1 MVNFPFRPSRLLMG
15 VRKIVGNDQLILALL
30 AIVVGTAAGGAGI
43 VLREAI
49 ALMQTVTFGSGD
61 ARLFA
66 RAAGLAW
73 WHVLLVPTL
82 GGLAI
87 GLFVHRFMPEGRPQG
102 VADVIEAS
110 ALRHARMSLWVSL
123 RAGIVNAASI
133 GVGASTGRE
142 GPAVHLGAAL
152 GAWLAE
158 RLHLTRTL
166 SRTLLGCGVSAAVAA
181 AFNAPIAGALFASEV
196 VIGHYALNAF
206 APFVI
211 ASVTGTAISRAYFGD
226 FPAFIIAEKSIISWW
241 EFTAFVGLGIL
252 AGVVAVLFMRSIA
265 IAEATARKMPAPV
278 WLRPAIGGLIVGA
291 VAIFV
296 PHVLG
301 VGYGATEAA
310 LDVALPLSVLV
321 AVCAAK
327 LATTAVS
334 LGFGFGGGVFSPALV
349 IGAMLGG
356 AYGIVV
362 TDIMPGFSS
371 GAGVYTIV
379 GMGAMAAAVLG
390 APISTTLI
398 VFEMTG
404 DYEVTIAVMVAVVVA
419 SVITEQFHGRSFFSW
434 QLERRGLDLKGGFET
449 TLLKGITVADVMEK
463 EWPRITPEATLQQVR
478 RKLQESPIGE
488 LFVVHEDGILFGT
501 ITLADLS
508 DAAFD
513 HAVDDLINAV
523 DVSRQHPPT
532 VKVHD
537 TLDRA
542 LQVIRENGEAHIAVV
557 DDDTSEMFVGCLHES
572 DVMAAYNRALVQHR
586 REERGE

>member
-1 MVNFPFRPSRLLMG
+1 MARFPFRPSRLLMW
-15 VRKIVGNDQLILALL
+15 VRKIIGNDQLLLSLL
-30 AIVVGTAAGGAGI
+30 AIVVGAAAGGAGI

-49 ALMQTVTFGSGD
+49 ALVQTVFFGSGD
-61 ARLFA
+61 SRLFIH
-66 RAAGLAW
+66 AAGLAW
-73 WHVLLVPTL
+73 WHVLLAPTV

-87 GLFVHRFMPEGRPQG
+87 GLFVRHLMPEGRPQG
-102 VADVIEAS
+102 VADVIEAN
-110 ALRHARMSLWVSL
+110 ALRHARMSLPVAF

-152 GAWLAE
+152 GGWLAE

-211 ASVTGTAISRAYFGD
+211 ASVTGTAVSRAYFGD
-226 FPAFIIAEKSIISWW
+226 FPAFSIAEKTITSWW
-241 EFTAFVGLGIL
+241 EFSAFVGLGIL
-252 AGVVAVLFMRSIA
+252 AGIVAVLFMRA
-265 IAEATARKMPAPV
+265 VALAESAARKAPV
-278 WLRPAIGGLIVGA
+278 PSWMRPAIGGLIVGV

-310 LDVALPLSVLV
+310 LHVALPLSLLI

-334 LGFGFGGGVFSPALV
+334 IGFGFGGGVFSPALV

-356 AYGIVV
+356 AYGIAV
-362 TDIMPGFSS
+362 TEIMPGFSS
-371 GAGVYTIV
+371 GAGVYTII

-404 DYEVTIAVMVAVVVA
+404 DYEVTVAVMVAVVVA
-419 SVITEQFHGRSFFSW
+419 SVITQQFHGRSFFSW
-434 QLERRGLDLKGGFET
+434 QLERRGLDLKGGFEA
-449 TLLKGITVADVMEK
+449 TLLRGITVGDVMETD
-463 EWPRITPEATLQQVR
+463 WPRIAPQAKLPQVR
-478 RKLQESPIGE
+478 QELQNSTIGE
-488 LFVVHEDGILFGT
+488 LFVVHADGVLFGT
-501 ITLADLS
+501 ITLSDLS

-513 HAVDDLINAV
+513 HDVDDLVNAV
-523 DVSRQHPPT
+523 DVARQHPPA
-532 VKVHD
+532 VVIDD
-537 TLDRA
+537 TLDTA
-542 LQVIRENGEAHIAVV
+542 LRVIRENGEAHIAVV
-557 DDDTSEMFVGCLHES
+557 VDAPSQTFAGCLHES

>member
-1 MVNFPFRPSRLLMG
+1 
-15 VRKIVGNDQLILALL
+15 
-30 AIVVGTAAGGAGI
+30 
-43 VLREAI
+43 
-49 ALMQTVTFGSGD
+49 
-61 ARLFA
+61 
-66 RAAGLAW
+66 
-73 WHVLLVPTL
+73 
-82 GGLAI
+82 
-87 GLFVHRFMPEGRPQG
+87 MPDGRPQG
-102 VADVIEAS
+102 VADVIEAN
-110 ALRHARMSLWVSL
+110 ALRHARMSLPVAL

-142 GPAVHLGAAL
+142 GPAVHLGAAV

-196 VIGHYALNAF
+196 VIGHYTVNAF

-211 ASVTGTAISRAYFGD
+211 ASVTGTAVSRAYFGD
-226 FPAFIIAEKSIISWW
+226 FPAFLIAEKTITSWW
-241 EFTAFVGLGIL
+241 EFSAFIGLGIL
-252 AGVVAVLFMRSIA
+252 AGVVAVLFMRA
-265 IAEATARKMPAPV
+265 VALAEATARQAPV
-278 WLRPAIGGLIVGA
+278 PPWLRPAIGGLIVGA

-310 LDVALPLSVLV
+310 LDVALPLSVLI

-334 LGFGFGGGVFSPALV
+334 IGFGFGGGVFSPALV

-356 AYGIVV
+356 AYGMVI
-362 TDIMPGFSS
+362 TDIMPEFFS
-371 GAGVYTIV
+371 GAGVYTII
-379 GMGAMAAAVLG
+379 GMGAMAAAILG

-419 SVITEQFHGRSFFSW
+419 SVITQQFHGRSFFSW
-434 QLERRGLDLKGGFET
+434 QLERRGLDLKDGFEA
-449 TLLKGITVADVMEK
+449 TLLRGITVGDVMEK
-463 EWPRITPEATLQQVR
+463 DWPRIAPEAKLPQVR
-478 RKLQESPIGE
+478 RELQDSAIGE
-488 LFVVHEDGILFGT
+488 LFVVHADGALLGT

-513 HAVDDLINAV
+513 HDVDDLVNAV
-523 DVSRQHPPT
+523 DVARLHPPA
-532 VKVHD
+532 VVIDD
-537 TLDRA
+537 TLDTA
-542 LQVIRENGEAHIAVV
+542 LRVVRENGEAHIAVV
-557 DDDTSEMFVGCLHES
+557 VDAPSQTFAGCLHEN

>member
-1 MVNFPFRPSRLLMG
+1 MAKFPFKPSRLLMW
-15 VRKIVGNDQLILALL
+15 VRKIVGNDQLILSLL
-30 AIVVGTAAGGAGI
+30 AIVVGAAAGGAGI

-49 ALMQTVTFGSGD
+49 GLVQTVFFGAGD
-61 ARLFA
+61 SRLFIH
-66 RAAGLAW
+66 AAGLAW
-73 WHVLLVPTL
+73 WHVLLAPTV

-87 GLFVHRFMPEGRPQG
+87 GLFVRHFMPDGRPQG
-102 VADVIEAS
+102 VADVIEAN
-110 ALRHARMSLWVSL
+110 ALRHARMSLPVAF

-152 GAWLAE
+152 GGWLAE

-166 SRTLLGCGVSAAVAA
+166 SRTLLGCGVAAAVAA

-211 ASVTGTAISRAYFGD
+211 ASVTGTAVSRAYFGD
-226 FPAFIIAEKSIISWW
+226 FPAFIIAGKTITSWW
-241 EFTAFVGLGIL
+241 EFSAFVGLGIL
-252 AGVVAVLFMRSIA
+252 AGIVAVLFMRA
-265 IAEATARKMPAPV
+265 VALAESTARRAPV
-278 WLRPAIGGLIVGA
+278 PPWMRPAIGGLIVGT

-310 LDVALPLSVLV
+310 LHVSLPLSLLV

-334 LGFGFGGGVFSPALV
+334 IGFGFGGGVFSPALV

-362 TDIMPGFSS
+362 TEIVPDFSS
-371 GAGVYTIV
+371 GAGVYTII

-419 SVITEQFHGRSFFSW
+419 SVITQQFHGRSFFSW
-434 QLERRGLDLKGGFET
+434 QLERRGLDLKGGFEA
-449 TLLKGITVADVMEK
+449 TLLRGITVGDVMETD
-463 EWPRITPEATLQQVR
+463 WPHIEPQANLPQVR
-478 RKLQESPIGE
+478 QELQNSVIGE
-488 LFVVHEDGILFGT
+488 LFVVHPDGVLFGT

-513 HAVDDLINAV
+513 HDFDDLVNAV
-523 DVSRQHPPT
+523 DVARQHPPA
-532 VKVHD
+532 VVIDD
-537 TLDRA
+537 TLDTA
-542 LQVIRENGEAHIAVV
+542 LRVIRENGEAHIAVV
-557 DDDTSEMFVGCLHES
+557 VDAPSQTFAGCLHER